1 MKTILLIRPDLPK
14 EYPMGKLPPFV
25 PLGLGFLAGAL
36 NRAGYNVEILD
47 NYLYGK
53 TDYELLEDVK
63 SIRPDLTGITVSVA
77 TTPTVSSIVSA
88 LKEEN
93 IPLVIGGPQVTVDPI
108 GTLKRVNAEIG
119 VVGEGENTL
128 LELCQVLTK
137 KGNLS
142 LDYLKKIDGLVLK
155 DKNGEYFLTPKRNFI
170 ENLDDLP
177 FIPLSLFPYRNY
189 QKNTPELKAS
199 PLGWMSTSRGCPW
212 NCSFCSNILVWGQ
225 QYRCMGPNRVVDEM
239 QYLANKFGVR
249 AIIFREDNFVVNRE
263 RVKKICSLINE
274 RKLQIEWMCESRV
287 DTVDEELL
295 TLMKEAGCGSIYFGV
310 ESGTQKV
317 LDFLRK
323 GITLEETERAL
334 NLCKKTGIRSIASI
348 MLGIPTQTLDENYES
363 IRFVKKLDPDIVY
376 FNLFTGLPGTELYD
390 YILEHNLIYKKWEE
404 IILPNSEALTWPEK
418 IKLKQKAE
426 LLYNISPKVL
436 FRHVK
441 RIGIPRLI
449 KKGILTIK
457 RYMETRKLTFK

>member
-1 MKTILLIRPDLPK
+1 
-14 EYPMGKLPPFV
+14 MGKLPPFV
-25 PLGLGFLAGAL
+25 PLGLGFLAGVL
-36 NRAGYNVEILD
+36 IRAGYSVEILD
-47 NYLYGK
+47 NYVYGK

-63 SIRPDLTGITVSVA
+63 SIRPDLIGITVSVA

-93 IPLVIGGPQVTVDPI
+93 IPLVIGGPQITVDPI

-128 LELCQVLTK
+128 LELCQFLTE

-142 LDYLKKIDGLVLK
+142 LDSLKQIEGLVLK
-155 DKNGEYFLTPKRNFI
+155 DNRNGEFFLTPNRSFI
-170 ENLDDLP
+170 KNLDGLP
-177 FIPLSLFPYRNY
+177 FIPLSLFPHRNY

-212 NCSFCSNILVWGQ
+212 NCSFCSNILVWGR

-239 QYLANKFGVR
+239 QYLADEFGVR

-263 RVKKICSLINE
+263 RVKKICSLIIE

-295 TLMKEAGCGSIYFGV
+295 SLMKEAGCGGIYFGI

-323 GITLEETERAL
+323 GITLEQTERAL
-334 NLCKKTGIRSIASI
+334 NLCKKTGIKSIASI
-348 MLGIPTQTLDENYES
+348 ILGIPTQTLDENYES

-376 FNLFTGLPGTELYD
+376 FNPFTGLPGTELYD
-390 YILEHNLIYKKWEE
+390 YIIKHNLIYKKWEE

-436 FRHVK
+436 FRHVT
-441 RIGIPRLI
+441 RIGISRLI
-449 KKGILTIK
+449 KKGVLTIK
-457 RYMETRKLTFK
+457 RYMDTRKLTFK